1 MKMTSQRINR
11 IKRKIQAS
19 RTRLMMQNPFFALLL
34 MHIGFFATDK
44 IKSISTDGNRIYF
57 SPGYIDKLYSS
68 ELDFLLCHM
77 VMHIVFD
84 DVSRTEN
91 LKGDGYHHACDIMN
105 NRLLREQGY
114 TNGRYPH
121 LGEIYNKIPSWI
133 GGDIL
138 TPEDLYYA
146 LPYNVSAFDEKV
158 RKKFMIDTDEMWDYN
173 MGVGTDFVYILGSD
187 EKYEQSRFRKSVA
200 EQDSDDEECDESDS
214 KKGDG
219 GKKGKDSR
227 KDRNGAEYAKNV
239 NGNERLAEIG
249 QIVQGILK
257 TLKDKDAKGV
267 GSNSGLQE
275 RILLKTRKSKL
286 DWRSILI
293 DFVQAEILDYSF
305 TPPDRRFDDSPFF
318 LPDFNVPD
326 DQVKDVLFMI
336 DTSGSMSDDMVTAA
350 YSEIKSA
357 LEQFDN
363 KLAGWVGFFDFDV
376 TEPKKFENVD
386 DLLKIRP
393 YGGGGT
399 SFDIIFEYVREH
411 TKDNLPASIIVLTDG
426 DAVYPDESC
435 AMDIPVLWLLNNEE
449 ITPPWGKVA
458 RIEI

>member
-1 MKMTSQRINR
+1 M
-11 IKRKIQAS
+11 
-19 RTRLMMQNPFFALLL
+19 
-34 MHIGFFATDK
+34 
-44 IKSISTDGNRIYF
+44 
-57 SPGYIDKLYSS
+57 
-68 ELDFLLCHM
+68 
-77 VMHIVFD
+77 
-84 DVSRTEN
+84 
-91 LKGDGYHHACDIMN
+91 
-105 NRLLREQGY
+105 
-114 TNGRYPH
+114 
-121 LGEIYNKIPSWI
+121 
-133 GGDIL
+133 
-138 TPEDLYYA
+138 
-146 LPYNVSAFDEKV
+146 
-158 RKKFMIDTDEMWDYN
+158 
-173 MGVGTDFVYILGSD
+173 
-187 EKYEQSRFRKSVA
+187 
-200 EQDSDDEECDESDS
+200 
-214 KKGDG
+214 
-219 GKKGKDSR
+219 
-227 KDRNGAEYAKNV
+227 
-239 NGNERLAEIG
+239 
-249 QIVQGILK
+249 
-257 TLKDKDAKGV
+257 
-267 GSNSGLQE
+267 
-275 RILLKTRKSKL
+275 LKTRKSKL

-357 LEQFDN
+357 IEQFDN